1 MCNFDWHRLKK
12 EIGTSCACAIWT
24 GTPLKLPFFFFK
36 QLCMCNF
43 DWHRLKKEI
52 GIDKT
57 VRGLWERLTPMLGAQ
72 VCLLY

>member
-1 MCNFDWHRLKK
+1 VQKK
-12 EIGTSCACAIWT
+12 NKKNSCASAICT
-24 GTPLKLPFFFFK
+24 GTALKLPFFKKK
-36 QLCMCNF
+36 QLSMCNF

-72 VCLLY
+72 LFLLY